1 MHCVWAHLNNYSYNT
16 LMASANTI
24 FTEHFDFLSSYKRLW
39 IDDLRARRQ
48 QQLTG
53 CRELYWYEFL
63 RVMRTEEPHLGKLQ
77 LINTK
82 SGR

>member
-1 MHCVWAHLNNYSYNT
+1 
-16 LMASANTI
+16 MASANTI
-24 FTEHFDFLSSYKRLW
+24 FTEHFDFLSPYKRLW

-82 SGR
+82 RGR